1 MEDQKIIIED
11 NVLPQE
17 EFDKIYKDIRSPD
30 FPWNLIEDG
39 VSHHLD
45 GSYQFTHNFF
55 NPKGVKSRYNF
66 ILTNLYK
73 HLGVDKLLRSKV
85 NLLHRTKK
93 TYEFLPF
100 HTDFVNVTELY
111 HTAIFYLNTNDG
123 YTLFENGSKVDSV
136 ANRVVKFDGRTPH
149 TGSTHT
155 SDDRFR
161 LVLNIN
167 YF

>member
-11 NVLPQE
+11 NVLPQG

-30 FPWNLIEDG
+30 FTWNLIEEG
-39 VSHHLD
+39 VSEPFD
-45 GSYQFTHNFF
+45 GSYQFTHEFYT
-55 NPKGVKSRYNF
+55 PQQYKSRYNF

-73 HLGVDKLLRSKV
+73 HLGVSKLLRSKV
-85 NLLHRTKK
+85 NLLHRTKEIH
-93 TYEFLPF
+93 EFLPF

-123 YTLFENGSKVDSV
+123 YTLFENGSKVDSI